1 MEDNPKTLK
10 CYCASCDRT
19 TNHTIVSSESM
30 ISPDDS
36 YWWISTYSIVK
47 CCGCET
53 ISFLTATKEEGVV
66 NYYDDG
72 EIYYPIEYKTYPH
85 HKPFAKPINNLW
97 PIPTNIANIYKETI
111 SSLNNECY
119 LLAAAGFRVIVEAI
133 CLDIQIEG
141 KLLETKINNLCKKG
155 IITKNDRDRLHS
167 IRFMGNDSVHSIK
180 KPDLQQIRLVLDI
193 VHNMLN
199 GLYVLTEKCK
209 EVLEGPIS
217 NFDDFIN
224 LLEEGL
230 KKRSIG
236 EIDIL
241 KNLLSPSRR
250 LINED
255 RSVFENQL
263 KEKIINGEFTKL
275 ELCPPPQLGKNQQY
289 KIVSK

>member
-1 MEDNPKTLK
+1 MENQPQTVI
-10 CYCASCDRT
+10 CYCSSCNRL
-19 TNHTIVSSESM
+19 TNHIIVSSEKVT
-30 ISPDDS
+30 SPDDG
-36 YWWISTYSIVK
+36 YWWSSTYCIIK
-47 CCGCET
+47 CCGCDT

-66 NYYDDG
+66 NYDDEG
-72 EIYYPIEYKTYPH
+72 EIFYPTVYKTYPH
-85 HKPFAKPINNLW
+85 KKPFAKPIDYIW

-111 SSLNNECY
+111 SALDNECY

-133 CLDIQIEG
+133 CLDIQVEG
-141 KLLETKINNLCKKG
+141 KQLETKINNLCKKG
-155 IITKNDRDRLHS
+155 IITMNDRDRLHS

-180 KPDLQQIRLVLDI
+180 KPDIQQIKLVLDI

-217 NFDDFIN
+217 NYDDFLN

-230 KKRSIG
+230 KKRNIG

-241 KNLLSPSRR
+241 KNLLLPSRR

-263 KEKIINGEFTKL
+263 KEMIKNGEFTKL
-275 ELCPPPQLGKNQQY
+275 ALCPPPQHGKNQQY
-289 KIVSK
+289 KIVNI